1 MIASPQKLHAVTMVR
16 FARDCMNKM
25 NDLTHD
31 LAETL
36 GEDTGMRFS
45 VCVRILHST
54 ACCH

>member
-36 GEDTGMRFS
+36 GEDTGMRFF